1 MRRSRSRF
9 CRLRRRRRRGRR
21 FFLLPQVFLID
32 AIHHEVAILF
42 QDVVFLVKRL
52 VRNGAANR
60 EHLLDG
66 LLQEIRHIV
75 RAQNLA
81 RKLALNFK
89 EQTAPVED
97 ALCILEQMEHRRI
110 AVGGNEAEFLPCAL
124 NGSLNIENVLIK
136 HKILDLHPLLDV
148 CAHIVEEAR
157 TYNLLRLQ
165 QDLPGVSLQG
175 NLHML
180 DDSGKKDLLLRL
192 RKLDPA
198 RKFAQNIPFFRNNT

>member
-1 MRRSRSRF
+1 MRRSRRRF
-9 CRLRRRRRRGRR
+9 FRLRRRRSRGRR
-21 FFLLPQVFLID
+21 FFLLPQIFLID

-52 VRNGAANR
+52 VRNVAANR

-81 RKLALNFK
+81 RKLTLDLK

-110 AVGGNEAEFLPCAL
+110 AVGGNEAELLPCAL

-157 TYNLLRLQ
+157 ADEFLRLQ
-165 QDLPGVSLQG
+165 QNLPGVSFQG

-180 DDSGKKDLLLRL
+180 DDGGKENLLLRL
-192 RKLDPA
+192 RKLDA
-198 RKFAQNIPFFRNNT
+198 LREFAQDISFFRNNT